1 MIRLRTLLALAA
13 AATLLA
19 ACAQKKMETE
29 PAAPAMEV
37 APSAAFDPGMLPS
50 PGAKPILLASE
61 TMPDGGTL
69 EQGSV
74 VTGKD
79 GWAVHGESDGV
90 AWRYGSSDAG
100 QLRVAGEANT
110 EWQHIQV
117 QQSWGIQCKVEPGS
131 DAATAHTPCLILRIA
146 SVEPGTMATGG
157 LALDEHVTCVRA
169 ANTTEPA
176 TISVDGAAPVSLPPP
191 SLCLSGAESDA
202 LQSAMMGGQGVT
214 INAGF
219 YPNGPAKTMALPT
232 HGLKQALAMRNWIV
246 EQYKAGKLNAV
257 D

>member
-1 MIRLRTLLALAA
+1 MTRLRTLATLAA
-13 AATLLA
+13 AALWLA
-19 ACAQKKMETE
+19 ACAEKKMETA
-29 PAAPAMEV
+29 PAPAMEM
-37 APSAAFDPGMLPS
+37 APAAAFDPGLLPS
-50 PGAKPILLASE
+50 AGAKPILLSSE

-69 EQGSV
+69 EQGSL

-100 QLRVAGEANT
+100 QLRVAGEPNT

-117 QQSWGIQCKVEPGS
+117 QQSWGVQCKAEPGI
-131 DAATAHTPCLILRIA
+131 DAATGRTSCLILRLA
-146 SVEPGTMATGG
+146 SVEPGTMQTGG
-157 LALDEHVTCVRA
+157 LALDAHVTCVRA
-169 ANTTEPA
+169 ANTSAPA
-176 TISVDGAAPVSLPPP
+176 TISVDGAAPVSLPQP

-202 LQSAMMGGQGVT
+202 LQTAMIAGQSVS

-219 YPNGPAKTMALPT
+219 DEKGPAKTMVLPT
-232 HGLKQALAMRNWIV
+232 HGLKQALALRGWIA